1 MLMEKITVDAFRR
14 MYIPIGWRQINIQD
28 DFGAE
33 SVIIEVPRYYGSEN
47 IDLSKYPMYLKTVS
61 SGGRDDILLSPKV
74 TEDTVYAVWTLCPP
88 QTSYSGDLYLQLRFE
103 GDDLKWET
111 PPAKIEIIT
120 SLNAEPVVPTSP
132 SAYDGWLD
140 EMQSIADS
148 VLSLT
153 VSAETAEPDEEVSV
167 EKTLNDD
174 IFNLHF
180 RIPKGEKGDV
190 GTGFSTGETLYWE
203 NNALHVKTASSVE
216 ENNSLP
222 ITSAGVFKEIGNIN
236 ALLET
241 I

>member
-1 MLMEKITVDAFRR
+1 MEKITVDAFRR

-28 DFGAE
+28 DFDAE
-33 SVIIEVPRYYGSEN
+33 SVVIEVPRYYGSDN

-61 SGGRDDILLSPKV
+61 SGGRDDILLSSEV
-74 TEDTVYAVWTLCPP
+74 TEDTVSAVWTLCPP

-180 RIPKGEKGDV
+180 KIPKGEKGDV
-190 GTGFSTGETLYWE
+190 GTDFSTGETLYWE
-203 NNALHVKTASSVE
+203 NNTLHVKTASSVN